1 MRPNGSLGE
10 VAPMPV
16 AYTGEERAAL
26 NARASASLEAT
37 PSVGAFI
44 RKSLLRDPSAA
55 TLIYLRT
62 ALDPAPVVTKAGE
75 FVGLRRAVAHW
86 LRRNGVG
93 RDDAVALFA
102 PNCTATTITFFGA
115 MSAAKAQP
123 LNLLFSREAVLAQIN
138 ASQAKILFA
147 PPPGTPG
154 GLFEKV
160 AGLEAEAP
168 SLRRIVVLP
177 LDGRV
182 AFDDEALSADSQID
196 DEAVDIDSVCALLST
211 GGTTGV
217 PKIVPLTH
225 RNVLASA
232 IGTMLFA
239 DLRASDRNLI
249 ALPLFHV
256 GGAFCGS
263 LATLGAG
270 ATIVIPTAGG
280 IRNPEVVANY
290 WRIIERHRITIGALV
305 PTGLGA
311 VAATPLAGAD
321 ISSLRT
327 FLTGASVCPPE
338 IERRFLDVWK
348 GDCVRQL
355 YGMTEFAGGAAQTPL
370 DRAQPSGAVGIP
382 LPLAEVVV
390 LADDKIHYRDTPSGE
405 ILMRGP
411 QTFKGYLDPRQIGA
425 TFYEGWLRSGDL
437 GRIGADGE
445 VYVTGRAKDVIIR
458 GGHNIDPSAIEDVA
472 LKFPGVGLAAAVGR
486 PDAYA
491 GETPVLFVSPSPGR
505 DIDRAALADF
515 VQAGVLEPPARPRA
529 IVVIEEMPMT
539 PVGKIFKPRLRELA
553 AEAAAREALEAV
565 LGGAPFSVSAAHE
578 PTGLVLRAKTP
589 AAWGDVARAALGAFP
604 VEFKVMAE

>member
-1 MRPNGSLGE
+1 MS
-10 VAPMPV
+10 V

-26 NARASASLEAT
+26 KAQANARLEAT

-44 RKSLLRDPSAA
+44 RQGLSRDPSSEA
-55 TLIYLRT
+55 LVYLRT
-62 ALDPAPVVTKAGE
+62 ALDPAPVVTQARE
-75 FVGLRRAVAHW
+75 CVGLMRAVERW

-93 RDDAVALFA
+93 PDDVVALFA
-102 PNCTATTITFFGA
+102 PNCTATTIAFFGA
-115 MSAAKAQP
+115 MSAAKVQP
-123 LNLLFSREAVLAQIN
+123 LNLLFSREAILAQIN
-138 ASQAKILFA
+138 ASGAKILFT
-147 PPPGTPG
+147 PPPGAAG

-168 SLRRIVVLP
+168 SLERIVALP
-177 LDGRV
+177 LDGSV
-182 AFDDEALSADSQID
+182 AFDDEALSPEDSPGD
-196 DEAVDIDSVCALLST
+196 DGVVDIDSVCALLST
-211 GGTTGV
+211 GGTTGA

-232 IGTMLFA
+232 IGTMLFS
-239 DLRASDRNLI
+239 DLRPDDRNLI

-270 ATIVIPTAGG
+270 ATIVIPTAAS

-290 WRIIERHRITIGALV
+290 WRIVERQRITTAGLV
-305 PTGLGA
+305 PTGLSA
-311 VAATPLAGAD
+311 VAAAPLAGAD
-321 ISSLRT
+321 ISSLRS
-327 FLTGASVCPPE
+327 FVTGASVCPPE

-355 YGMTEFAGGAAQTPL
+355 YGMTEFAGAASQTPL
-370 DRAQPSGAVGIP
+370 DRRQPLGAVGIP
-382 LPLAEVVV
+382 LPLAELAV
-390 LADDKIHYRDTPSGE
+390 LADGEIHLRDTPSGE
-405 ILMRGP
+405 ILMRGA
-411 QTFKGYLDPRQIGA
+411 QTFKGYLDPRQAGA

-445 VYVTGRAKDVIIR
+445 VYVTGRAKDLIIR

-491 GETPVLFVSPSPGR
+491 GETPVLFVSPMPGR
-505 DIDRAALADF
+505 AIDRAALADF

-529 IVVIEEMPMT
+529 IVVIEDMPMT

-553 AEAAAREALEAV
+553 AEAAAKEALAGA
-565 LGGAPFSVSAAHE
+565 LGDASFSVSAAHE
-578 PTGLVLRAKTP
+578 PKGLVLRAKVP
-589 AAWGDVARAALGAFP
+589 RALGDAARAALGAFP
-604 VEFKVMAE
+604 VEFEVIAE